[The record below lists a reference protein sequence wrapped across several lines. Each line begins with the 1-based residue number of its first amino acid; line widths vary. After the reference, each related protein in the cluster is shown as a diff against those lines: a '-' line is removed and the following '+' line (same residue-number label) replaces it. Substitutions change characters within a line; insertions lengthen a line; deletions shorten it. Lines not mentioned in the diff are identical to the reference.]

1 MLQINYEVKLN
12 LLVIAL
18 ELNYVAL
25 TCQLKPVK
33 TLEAASFF
41 LQWPIVTRCHTIN
54 DRQDKTNTDLSTQV

>member
-1 MLQINYEVKLN
+1 MLQINYEVKLNLN

-33 TLEAASFF
+33 TLEAAFF
-41 LQWPIVTRCHTIN
+41 HSGQDCHTIN
-54 DRQDKTNTDLSTQV
+54 NR